1 MRIITFIVRMRL
13 LPNEYMFPVPYTKK
27 KLSEWS
33 VEKAA
38 LYLKDLSQEAKA
50 MASVFSK

>member
-1 MRIITFIVRMRL
+1 MPKGNKLYISKYT
-13 LPNEYMFPVPYTKK
+13 NEYMFPVPYTKK